1 MKKLILTAAL
11 FLALSGLATA
21 QTKTTVHKDGHTF
34 TATKATGANN
44 ENKGYTP
51 TGYYYVDTDGQ
62 TYEIHT
68 HTAQKGEHQ
77 GETFCY
83 IQKVSKKTNK
93 PYWKKIDVKPEE
105 LKED

>member
-1 MKKLILTAAL
+1 MKKLILTTAL
-11 FLALSGLATA
+11 FLVVSMMATA
-21 QTKTTVHKDGHTF
+21 QTKTAVHKEGHTF
-34 TATKATGANN
+34 TATKATSHDN

-83 IQKVSKKTNK
+83 IQRVSKKTGK